1 MGNIQG
7 LYYCDACRLYTENQY
22 AADHW
27 ACCSEHATAMSSS
40 GGGDDD
46 DLEIYD
52 GNVHGEGA
60 AETLATAASQ
70 TEAAQ
75 ANGDPEPM
83 DSDDRSLDDED
94 DDGCAQGGE
103 GGDFM
108 DEGAQAGNQHVGAT
122 GAPEEEQS
130 PGKHPLQ
137 EGAFLAPYPSPL
149 DSNPEAKLP
158 LEERSQDQR
167 YYRFFRV
174 GEVIPGAS
182 GKDHLRI
189 FHVHSFGSY
198 TEAQMSSLPNSVVE
212 IPDVDEFINLSG
224 RFPSTFLSLFTFM
237 CECDASHR
245 SRWR

>member
-1 MGNIQG
+1 MSLIVQKFGGTSVGTIERIEQVADKVARFRADG
-7 LYYCDACRLYTENQY
+7 HDVVVEAPVGHVMLL
-22 AADHW
+22 AAWLRMKYPGAGDGAIASAW
-27 ACCSEHATAMSSS
+27 AGPHA
-40 GGGDDD
+40 G
-46 DLEIYD
+46 
-52 GNVHGEGA
+52 
-60 AETLATAASQ
+60 
-70 TEAAQ
+70 
-75 ANGDPEPM
+75 
-83 DSDDRSLDDED
+83 
-94 DDGCAQGGE
+94 
-103 GGDFM
+103 
-108 DEGAQAGNQHVGAT
+108 
-122 GAPEEEQS
+122 S